1 MARKTSIRAN
11 RGAERMVGTHK
22 EINKVKVEMK
32 EGMYNAITYAVLT
45 THFDSV
51 HVSVHNQSRR
61 LADLYNENE
70 GYDFYDLV
78 LFLGMTD
85 PTSLP
90 SGGDTLYY
98 FHTYNDNFSSTNKFK
113 YIVNIDGAS
122 TVNVL
127 LYLHSKEVIQLD
139 PSDLEL
145 VKELNNNYTVSDA
158 NTQLG
163 EDFKTIAGSLQT
175 KLDRVPELLKDLDL
189 MYSDK
194 DIELLLDTAKDTRD
208 RVINNAVE
216 IMRDKQVGDY
226 YFIVTNADTMFSAIS
241 DKLFKMTTLDNVA
254 VIIQNNGKNYNND
267 TYYIYTRGDLDA
279 RELAQS
285 MGGKPNYRDT
295 NNFAIAFNGSSLDEV
310 FNILF

>member
-1 MARKTSIRAN
+1 
-11 RGAERMVGTHK
+11 MVEK
-22 EINKVKVEMK
+22 YVDIDKVKVEMR

-45 THFDSV
+45 NHFDNV
-51 HVSVHNQSRR
+51 DVSVHNQRR
-61 LADLYNENE
+61 RVADLYNEND

-90 SGGDTLYY
+90 SEGGDTLYY
-98 FHTYNDNFSSTNKFK
+98 FHTYNNNFNDTEKFK

-139 PSDLEL
+139 PNDLEL
-145 VKELNNNYTVSDA
+145 VKELNNNYTVSDK
-158 NTQLG
+158 NTQVG
-163 EDFKTIAGSLQT
+163 EDFKTIAGLLQT
-175 KLDRVPELLKDLDL
+175 KLDRVPQLLKDLNL

-194 DIELLLDTAKDTRD
+194 EIELLLDTAKDNREA
-208 RVINNAVE
+208 VINNAVE
-216 IMRDKQVGDY
+216 IMRHKQVGDY

-241 DKLFKMTTLDNVA
+241 DRLFKMTTLENVA

-267 TYYIYTRGDLDA
+267 TYYIYTKGDLDA

-295 NNFAIAFNGSSLDEV
+295 NNFAIAFTGSSLEEV

>member
-1 MARKTSIRAN
+1 
-11 RGAERMVGTHK
+11 
-22 EINKVKVEMK
+22 
-32 EGMYNAITYAVLT
+32 
-45 THFDSV
+45 
-51 HVSVHNQSRR
+51 
-61 LADLYNENE
+61 
-70 GYDFYDLV
+70 
-78 LFLGMTD
+78 
-85 PTSLP
+85 
-90 SGGDTLYY
+90 
-98 FHTYNDNFSSTNKFK
+98 
-113 YIVNIDGAS
+113 
-122 TVNVL
+122 
-127 LYLHSKEVIQLD
+127 
-139 PSDLEL
+139 
-145 VKELNNNYTVSDA
+145 
-158 NTQLG
+158 
-163 EDFKTIAGSLQT
+163 
-175 KLDRVPELLKDLDL
+175 

-194 DIELLLDTAKDTRD
+194 DIELLLDTAKDTRE

>member
-1 MARKTSIRAN
+1 
-11 RGAERMVGTHK
+11 MVEK
-22 EINKVKVEMK
+22 YVDIDKVKVEMR

-45 THFDSV
+45 THFGSV
-51 HVSVHNQSRR
+51 HVTEHNQPRR
-61 LADLYNENE
+61 VEDLYNEND
-70 GYDFYDLV
+70 GYDYYDLV

-90 SGGDTLYY
+90 NDVGDKTLYY
-98 FHTYNDNFSSTNKFK
+98 FHTYNNNFHDTEKFK
-113 YIVNIDGAS
+113 YIVNIEGAS

-127 LYLHSKEVIQLD
+127 LYLHSKEVIKLD
-139 PSDLEL
+139 YEDMTL

-158 NTQLG
+158 NTQVG

-175 KLDRVPELLKDLDL
+175 KLDRVPQLLKDLDL

-194 DIELLLDTAKDTRD
+194 DIELLLDTAKDTRE

>member
-1 MARKTSIRAN
+1 MADKYVDID
-11 RGAERMVGTHK
+11 
-22 EINKVKVEMK
+22 KVKVEMR

-45 THFDSV
+45 THFGSV
-51 HVSVHNQSRR
+51 HVTEHNQPRR
-61 LADLYNENE
+61 VEDLYNENE
-70 GYDFYDLV
+70 GYSSYDLV

-90 SGGDTLYY
+90 SDGGDTLYY
-98 FHTYNDNFSSTNKFK
+98 FHTYNDNFHDTDKFK
-113 YIVNIDGAS
+113 HIVNIEGAS
-122 TVNVL
+122 AVNVL
-127 LYLHSKEVIQLD
+127 LYLHSKEVIKLD
-139 PSDLEL
+139 YEDMTL
-145 VKELNNNYTVSDA
+145 VKELNNNYIVSDA
-158 NTQLG
+158 NTQVG

-175 KLDRVPELLKDLDL
+175 KLDRVPQLLKDLNL

-194 DIELLLDTAKDTRD
+194 DIKLLLDTAKDTRD

-241 DKLFKMTTLDNVA
+241 DKLFKMTNLENVA

-295 NNFAIAFNGSSLDEV
+295 SNFAIAFNGSSLDEV

>member
-1 MARKTSIRAN
+1 
-11 RGAERMVGTHK
+11 MVETHK
-22 EINKVKVEMK
+22 EINKVKVEMR

-45 THFDSV
+45 THFDNV
-51 HVSVHNQSRR
+51 DVTEHNQPRR
-61 LADLYNENE
+61 VADLYNEND
-70 GYDFYDLV
+70 GYDYYDLV

-90 SGGDTLYY
+90 NEGDTLYY
-98 FHTYNDNFSSTNKFK
+98 FHTYDNNFQDTEKFK

-139 PSDLEL
+139 PNDLEL
-145 VKELNNNYTVSDA
+145 VKELNNNYTVSDK
-158 NTQLG
+158 NTQVG
-163 EDFKTIAGSLQT
+163 EDFKTIAGLLQT
-175 KLDRVPELLKDLDL
+175 KLDRVPQLLKDLNL

-194 DIELLLDTAKDTRD
+194 EIELLLATAKDNREA
-208 RVINNAVE
+208 VINNAVE
-216 IMRDKQVGDY
+216 IMRHKQVGDY
-226 YFIVTNADTMFSAIS
+226 YFIVTNSDTMFSAIS
-241 DKLFKMTTLDNVA
+241 DRLFRMTTLENVA

-267 TYYIYTRGDLDA
+267 TYYIYTKGDLDA

-295 NNFAIAFNGSSLDEV
+295 NNFAIAFTGSSLEEV